1 MTVSAFKM
9 NTFSNKYR
17 ILMDNLDLMFG
28 HVAVNDNYRTSIKI
42 TAADLRGVFFFFC
55 YLDQYCY
62 HHPTFSP
69 SIAFRALTVGVK
81 TMKLFVH
88 KQYF

>member
-1 MTVSAFKM
+1 MRPFEVIFMTVSAFKM

-42 TAADLRGVFFFFC
+42 TAADLRGVFFFFVI
-55 YLDQYCY
+55 LINIVIIIL
-62 HHPTFSP
+62 HS
-69 SIAFRALTVGVK
+69 
-81 TMKLFVH
+81 VH
-88 KQYF
+88 RLLLEL